1 MHFVRRFGAAA
12 GVVLLVL
19 AGSVIAYAAWAG
31 TGGGNG
37 QAQALSAATVN
48 GNVTIHA
55 STGAADMYPGNTTGG
70 DVYFTVTNAN
80 PFNVTFSGGSVSYG
94 AITICSNNNNTGTN
108 PCTGLTTGNSCPW
121 TVGSPAVPV
130 AALLAGAPTTFNMSN
145 INTPG
150 TSTAPVNYV
159 GTGAS
164 NNSSQQV
171 LTNVL
176 GLNSQAPPSC
186 EGTVFLVNLTLGW
199 TQGP

>member
-1 MHFVRRFGAAA
+1 M
-12 GVVLLVL
+12 
-19 AGSVIAYAAWAG
+19 
-31 TGGGNG
+31 
-37 QAQALSAATVN
+37 
-48 GNVTIHA
+48 
-55 STGAADMYPGNTTGG
+55 
-70 DVYFTVTNAN
+70 
-80 PFNVTFSGGSVSYG
+80 
-94 AITICSNNNNTGTN
+94 
-108 PCTGLTTGNSCPW
+108 
-121 TVGSPAVPV
+121 PV
-130 AALLAGAPTTFNMSN
+130 AAILTGTAPTAFNMSN